1 MIDTT
6 KYTRNEIRSILKLL
20 WHQKEA
26 AIKSYK
32 ELANAYYSEDTIYKE
47 EEIEKKEED

>member
-32 ELANAYYSEDTIYKE
+32 ELVNAYYSEDTIYKDVNN
-47 EEIEKKEED
+47 EKGDKL